1 MSLIPKRTNASRISE
16 PAEARARLILRRMGY
31 RLGIDVGGTF
41 TDLVLYDDAAGALT
55 IEKVPSVPA
64 DPSEGIVRGIERLL
78 AAAGVEPRAVTYVAH
93 GTTVATNALLER
105 KGAPTALVTT
115 RGFRD
120 LLEIA
125 RQKRPALYD
134 FFARKP
140 VPLVPRQRR
149 YEVTERVTSDGCVRT
164 PLDLQEVDA
173 VLDRIAADSGDGA
186 PVEALAICFLYAFI
200 APDHERQVLE
210 RARARLPALAI
221 VASHEAHPEFREY
234 ERLSTCVADAY
245 LAPRMRAYV
254 RAFRRRVLGLGI
266 AVEPYINQ
274 SNGGTMSVEEAARTP
289 VRTVLSGPS
298 AGVAGAAWI
307 AGQAGFDAIATF
319 DMGGT
324 STDVAFVQGGTP
336 ALAFEREIGGVTL
349 RVPTLDVHT
358 VGAGGGSI
366 AWRDSGGAL
375 KVGPQSAG
383 ADPGPACYARGGE
396 LPTVTDANLVLGRVA
411 PAGLVGGAVPLDLAR
426 AEAAIGALATAL
438 GLSPLEAARGI
449 VRVVNAN
456 MANAVR
462 VVTVQRG
469 VDPTGLTLVPF
480 GGAGPLHGGELAREL
495 GIPVVAVPPSPGL
508 LCALGLLVE
517 DLRTDAVRT
526 HLARLESSALPALAD
541 RFASMEKDVTQWLDR
556 ERVPEARRRLERWL
570 DLRYVG
576 QNFELLVAVPD
587 ETWRDGDCEA
597 LRRRFLETHE
607 QVYGF
612 AAEDEPIQVVNVR
625 LVARGLAD
633 PPRLT
638 RVPRAPAGAS
648 AAPIGRRPVYVDE
661 EQGFV
666 PCPVYARARLLAGQR
681 IVGPAVVEQ
690 FDATTWLLPGQAAE
704 VDEVGFLVIRWTA

>member
-1 MSLIPKRTNASRISE
+1 
-16 PAEARARLILRRMGY
+16 MGY

-41 TDLVLYDDAAGALT
+41 TDLVLYDDVSSALS

-64 DPSEGIVRGIERLL
+64 DPADGIVQGIVRLL
-78 AAAGVEPRAVTYVAH
+78 RAAGVAPAAVGYVAH
-93 GTTVATNALLER
+93 GTTAATNALLER
-105 KGAPTALVTT
+105 KGARTALITT
-115 RGFRD
+115 KGFRD

-134 FFARKP
+134 LHARKP
-140 VPLVPRQRR
+140 VPLVPRHRR
-149 YEVTERVTSDGCVRT
+149 YEVAERVMTDGRVRT
-164 PLDLQEVDA
+164 PLDLEEVER
-173 VLDRIAADSGDGA
+173 VLARIAAEPSAGG
-186 PVEALAICFLYAFI
+186 PVEALAICFLYSFL

-210 RARARLPALAI
+210 RARARFPSLAI
-221 VASHEAHPEFREY
+221 VASNEVHPEFREY
-234 ERLSTCVADAY
+234 ERLSTTVANAY
-245 LAPRMRAYV
+245 LAPRMSAYV
-254 RAFRRRVLGLGI
+254 RAFRRRVEELGI
-266 AVEPYINQ
+266 PALPYINQ
-274 SNGGTMSVEEAARTP
+274 SNGGTMSVEEAARVP
-289 VRTVLSGPS
+289 VRTALSGPS

-307 AGQAGFDAIATF
+307 AAQTGFDAIATF

-324 STDVAFVQGGTP
+324 STDVAFVHGGTP
-336 ALAFEREIGGVTL
+336 SLAFEREIGGVML
-349 RVPTLDVHT
+349 RVPTLDIHT

-383 ADPGPACYARGGE
+383 ADPGPACYGRGGE
-396 LPTVTDANLVLGRVA
+396 APTVADANLILGRLG
-411 PAGLVGGAVPLDLAR
+411 PTGLAGGTVPLDPAR
-426 AEAAIGALATAL
+426 AEAAIGRLAREL
-438 GLSPLEAARGI
+438 GLSPLEAARGV

-480 GGAGPLHGGELAREL
+480 GGAGPLHAGELAQEL
-495 GIPVVAVPPSPGL
+495 GIPTLAVPPAPGL

-526 HLARLESSALPALAD
+526 HLALLQPDGLAALAA
-541 RFASMEKDVTQWLDR
+541 RFAEMERDAMHWLDR
-556 ERVPEARRRLERWL
+556 ESVPAARRRLERWL

-576 QNFELLVAVPD
+576 QNFELLVPVPE
-587 ETWRDGDCEA
+587 ETWRDGDCAA

-612 AAEDEPIQVVNVR
+612 AAEDEPVQVVNVR

-633 PPRLT
+633 PPRLA
-638 RVPRAPAGAS
+638 RLPRGGAEAS
-648 AAPIGRRPVYVDE
+648 AAEVGRRGVYVDDA
-661 EQGFV
+661 QGVV

-681 IVGPAVVEQ
+681 IAGPAVVEQ
-690 FDATTWLLPGQAAE
+690 FDATTWLLPRQEAV
-704 VDEVGFLVIRWTA
+704 VDDLGFLVIRRERA